1 LPSPVC
7 ALPFQ
12 KGGEMSKI
20 EKFEDIQAWQNAR
33 KAVNAIYDITKTDP
47 FSKDFSL
54 RNQILR
60 AAISIPSN
68 IAEGFSRRS
77 NKEFIQFLFI
87 SKSSAAEVQTQLYLA
102 LDQKYINRNQF
113 NSIYKELEVI
123 SKQISK
129 FITYLR
135 TQ

>member
-1 LPSPVC
+1 
-7 ALPFQ
+7 
-12 KGGEMSKI
+12 MSKI

-33 KAVNAIYDITKTDP
+33 KVVDAIYKITKTGP

-54 RNQILR
+54 KDQILR

-77 NKEFIQFLFI
+77 NKEFVQFLFI
-87 SKSSAAEVQTQLYLA
+87 AKSSAAEVQTQLYLA
-102 LDQKYINRNQF
+102 LDQKYISESQF

>member
-1 LPSPVC
+1 
-7 ALPFQ
+7 
-12 KGGEMSKI
+12 MSKI

-33 KAVNAIYDITKTDP
+33 KVVDTIYEITKTDS

-54 RNQILR
+54 KDQILR

-68 IAEGFSRRS
+68 IAEGFSRHS

-87 SKSSAAEVQTQLYLA
+87 AKSSAAEVQTQLYLA
-102 LDQKYINRNQF
+102 LDQEYINENRF

-135 TQ
+135 TR

>member
-1 LPSPVC
+1 
-7 ALPFQ
+7 
-12 KGGEMSKI
+12 MSKI
-20 EKFEDIQAWQNAR
+20 EKFEDIQAWQKAR
-33 KAVNAIYDITKTDP
+33 KTVSEIYKIAKTGS

-54 RNQILR
+54 KDQILR

-77 NKEFIQFLFI
+77 NKEFVQFLFI
-87 SKSSAAEVQTQLYLA
+87 AKSSAAEVQTQLYLA
-102 LDQKYINRNQF
+102 IDQKYITQSQF
-113 NSIYKELEVI
+113 DNIYAEIQII

-135 TQ
+135 TS

>member
-1 LPSPVC
+1 
-7 ALPFQ
+7 
-12 KGGEMSKI
+12 MSKI
-20 EKFEDIQAWQNAR
+20 KKFEDIQAWQKAR
-33 KAVNAIYDITKTDP
+33 NVVNEIYKMTKTSS

-54 RNQILR
+54 KDQILR

-77 NKEFIQFLFI
+77 NKEFVQFLFI
-87 SKSSAAEVQTQLYLA
+87 AKSSAAEVQTQLYLA
-102 LDQKYINRNQF
+102 LDQKYIKQEKFDNL
-113 NSIYKELEVI
+113 YGELEII